1 MLSPS
6 ADADR
11 GVIECRGHSVGAVP
25 SAVTNDGHLNLERRT
40 LVEATDVVLHVDVAA
55 LRRRPY
61 RVEQHT
67 EGALAVHRHAGRT
80 ARLIPRR
87 TGSHTERGEG
97 EHGDG
102 DDECRSH

>member
-11 GVIECRGHSVGAVP
+11 GVIEGRGHSVGTVAR
-25 SAVTNDGHLNLERRT
+25 AVTNNGHLHLERRT
-40 LVEATDVVLHVDVAA
+40 LAEAADVVLHVDVAA
-55 LRRRPY
+55 LRRRAY

-67 EGALAVHRHAGRT
+67 EGSLAVHRHPGRT

-87 TGSHTERGEG
+87 TGSHPERREG

-102 DDECRSH
+102 DDE